1 MSKRKIICPF
11 CFADCDVDLPE
22 KTGGVFPEQYCPKCK
37 SLVPPEVLSSKLFPV
52 AVVGPSAS
60 GKTHF
65 LTVLSHLLCEG
76 ALWPSY
82 WTVTRIIRRAQPV
95 QDSDPGSGG
104 AYGRKNKNESDDE
117 FVNWEELLYPQKS
130 AVGTILK
137 QTEGRSEKEP
147 PLSLVLHVSYS
158 GRVADW
164 LKEPYRKKDLLL
176 AFTDTAGEDLTH
188 MGWEAVAKKYP
199 IFGRRL
205 AEGLVALINPTQLAV
220 VRNEYNGANAVLKN
234 RYEQSGL
241 KLSAFATLQ
250 SVLSI
255 PEIRKAMKR
264 KPVAICLTKTD
275 ALCAIDK
282 LDPQDILAGSQNA
295 VSGEDAD
302 EGRIRLTDLSDL
314 SSRTEAYLAEMDD
327 DVDFGK
333 GRPNH
338 DGISG
343 SAKFFKYR
351 AFFATDALGP
361 AIQTARLDPADGKRI
376 FAGTPVPRRIL
387 DPVLW
392 VLWQH
397 GQVGGRWQK

>member
-37 SLVPPEVLSSKLFPV
+37 SLVPPEVLSSRLFPV

-65 LTVLSHLLCEG
+65 LTGLSHLLCEG

-82 WTVTRIIRRAQPV
+82 WTVTRIIRRAESV
-95 QDSDPGSGG
+95 AGDGG
-104 AYGRKNKNESDDE
+104 ASPPKNNGASDDE
-117 FVNWEELLYPQKS
+117 FVNWEELLYPQQS

-137 QTEGRSEKEP
+137 QTDGRSESDP
-147 PLSLVLHVSYS
+147 PLSLVLHIAYS
-158 GRVADW
+158 GSVANRI
-164 LKEPYRKKDLLL
+164 KEPYRKTDILL

-188 MGWEAVAKKYP
+188 NGWEAVARKYP

-205 AEGLVALINPTQLAV
+205 AEGLIALINPTQLAV
-220 VRNEYNGANAVLKN
+220 VRNEYTGANAALKN

-264 KPVAICLTKTD
+264 KPVAVCLTKTD

-282 LDPQDILAGSQNA
+282 LDPQDILAGPQNA
-295 VSGEDAD
+295 VSGEAAD
-302 EGRIRLTDLSDL
+302 EGRIRLTDLVDL
-314 SSRTEAYLAEMDD
+314 SSRTEAYLAEMDN

-333 GRPNH
+333 GRPSH

-361 AIQTARLDPADGKRI
+361 AIQTARLDSSGAKQI

-392 VLWQH
+392 MLWQH
-397 GQVGGRWQK
+397 GLVGGRWQK